1 MPWVQGETKGMMMKT
16 ELPPELMAMQG
27 AMDQMLNA
35 ILNAPTI
42 SPERRI
48 ENDIMALRG
57 FDYATAWE
65 LTAAIQA
72 KLERVYEDKLD
83 PKIAETFAAYRK
95 AMDAQ

>member
-1 MPWVQGETKGMMMKT
+1 MPWVQGETKWMMMKT
-16 ELPPELMAMQG
+16 ELPSELIAMQG

-35 ILNAPTI
+35 ILNVCTM
-42 SPERRI
+42 SPDRRI

-83 PKIAETFAAYRK
+83 QQVLETFAAYRK